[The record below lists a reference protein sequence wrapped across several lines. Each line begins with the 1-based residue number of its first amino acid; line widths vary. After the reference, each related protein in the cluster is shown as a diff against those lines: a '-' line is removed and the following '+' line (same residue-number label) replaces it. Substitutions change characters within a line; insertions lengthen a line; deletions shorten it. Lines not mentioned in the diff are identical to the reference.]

1 MILPYV
7 IKSAMALALLYTC
20 IIPLLTKETFHRL
33 NRILILGCLIMSF
46 AIPLVHF
53 TGGTNP
59 TVEMVRQ
66 TVQLPEVLI
75 NGEASEQSIWSW
87 ADIMICI
94 YIIGVVAIFFMTV
107 VQTVRLTK
115 QLRQC
120 EHITDNRGNTIVLT
134 DCATSSFCLFHYIV
148 MSRDDYAN
156 NCSFILTHE
165 QEHIR
170 LGHCID
176 LIILQVATIIQ
187 WFNPFVWL
195 IGKNLK
201 AIHEFE
207 VDEAVLNKGID
218 ATQYQKFLV
227 VKAVGNRLQPFANNL
242 NKESLKRR
250 IIMMNKKK
258 SNRWMMLK
266 ALFIIPVATLA
277 LSVFASNT
285 GTMTREA
292 VHTADT
298 LPTAN
303 LQTQQTATKVS
314 AVVEEMPKFKGGELA
329 MMEFLMK
336 NMKYPQSAV
345 KAKLQG
351 KGYCRICCWKRRNYQ
366 RRTHRKVSRSC
377 CARRRGYAC
386 GEIYAG
392 VGTRQT
398 KGQACK
404 CKVQCADNFQ
414 TKIIE
419 DGVSIVKNMRN
430 MTIYMRV

>member
-1 MILPYV
+1 MILPYI

-20 IIPLLTKETFHRL
+20 IIPLLEKETFHRL

-59 TVEMVRQ
+59 TVDMVRQ
-66 TVQLPEVLI
+66 AVQLPEVLI
-75 NGEASEQSIWSW
+75 NGNANEQSVWSW
-87 ADIMICI
+87 ADIMTCI
-94 YIIGVVAIFFMTV
+94 YIIGVVAIFLMTV
-107 VQTVRLTK
+107 VQTASLILRLRK
-115 QLRQC
+115 C

-134 DCATSSFCLFHYIV
+134 DCATSPFCLFHYIV

-156 NCSFILTHE
+156 NRSFILTHE

-170 LGHCID
+170 LRHYID
-176 LIILQVATIIQ
+176 LIILQIATIIQ

-218 ATQYQKFLV
+218 ATQYQQFLV
-227 VKAVGNRLQPFANNL
+227 IKAVGNRLQPFANNL

-250 IIMMNKKK
+250 IIMMNQKK

-277 LSVFASNT
+277 VSVFASNT
-285 GTMTREA
+285 GVSTVKREA
-292 VHTADT
+292 VRTANA

-303 LQTQQTATKVS
+303 MQTQQSATK
-314 AVVEEMPKFKGGELA
+314 AYEVVEVMPKFKGGESA
-329 MMEFLMK
+329 MMEFLMM
-336 NMKYPQSAV
+336 NMKYPQTAV
-345 KAKLQG
+345 KAKQQG
-351 KGYCRICCWKRRNYQ
+351 RAIVGFVV
-366 RRTHRKVSRSC
+366 RKDGTVSDVHITKS
-377 CARRRGYAC
+377 
-386 GEIYAG
+386 AG
-392 VGTRQT
+392 HAVLDEE
-398 KGQACK
+398 A
-404 CKVQCADNFQ
+404 
-414 TKIIE
+414 
-419 DGVSIVKNMRN
+419 
-430 MTIYMRV
+430 MRVVKAMPAWEPGKQKGKPVNVKYNVPITFRLK

>member
-1 MILPYV
+1 MILPYI

-20 IIPLLTKETFHRL
+20 TMPLLEKETFHRL

-46 AIPLVHF
+46 AVPLVHF

-59 TVEMVRQ
+59 TVDMVRQ
-66 TVQLPEVLI
+66 AVQLPEVLI
-75 NGEASEQSIWSW
+75 DGDAKELSVWSW
-87 ADIMICI
+87 ADIMTCI
-94 YIIGVVAIFFMTV
+94 YIIGAVAIFTMTV

-134 DCATSSFCLFHYIV
+134 DCATSPFCLFHYIV

-156 NCSFILTHE
+156 NRNYILTHE

-170 LGHCID
+170 LGHSID
-176 LIILQVATIIQ
+176 LIILQAATIIQ

-227 VKAVGNRLQPFANNL
+227 IKAVGNRLQPFANNL

-250 IIMMNKKK
+250 IIMMNQKK

-277 LSVFASNT
+277 VSVFASTTDMSSMAKAVNT
-285 GTMTREA
+285 
-292 VHTADT
+292 
-298 LPTAN
+298 TAN
-303 LQTQQTATKVS
+303 SISTNNMQTKQSDKKTFT
-314 AVVEEMPKFKGGELA
+314 VVEEMPEFKGGVSA
-329 MMEFLMK
+329 MMEFLSM
-336 NMKYPQSAV
+336 NMKYPQAAV

-351 KGYCRICCWKRRNYQ
+351 RAVVGFVV
-366 RRTHRKVSRSC
+366 RKDGTVSDVHITKS
-377 CARRRGYAC
+377 AGYAVLD
-386 GEIYAG
+386 EEA
-392 VGTRQT
+392 
-398 KGQACK
+398 
-404 CKVQCADNFQ
+404 
-414 TKIIE
+414 
-419 DGVSIVKNMRN
+419 
-430 MTIYMRV
+430 MRVVKAMPEWEPGKQKGKPVNVKYFVPITFRLK

>member
-1 MILPYV
+1 MILPYI

-20 IIPLLTKETFHRL
+20 IIPLLEKETFHRL

-59 TVEMVRQ
+59 TVDMVRQ
-66 TVQLPEVLI
+66 AVQLPEVLI
-75 NGEASEQSIWSW
+75 NGNAKEQSVWSW
-87 ADIMICI
+87 ADIMTCI
-94 YIIGVVAIFFMTV
+94 YIIGVVAIFLMTA

-134 DCATSSFCLFHYIV
+134 DCATSPFCLFHYIV

-156 NCSFILTHE
+156 NRSFILTHE

-176 LIILQVATIIQ
+176 LVILQIATIIQ

-227 VKAVGNRLQPFANNL
+227 IKAVGNRLQPFANNL

-250 IIMMNKKK
+250 IIMMNQKK

-266 ALFIIPVATLA
+266 ALFVVPVATLA
-277 LSVFASNT
+277 VSVFASTTDMSSMAKAVNT
-285 GTMTREA
+285 TANSISTNNMQTKQSDIK
-292 VHTADT
+292 TADDVEVMPEFKGGNKAMREF
-298 LPTAN
+298 LMMNVKYP
-303 LQTQQTATKVS
+303 QTAAKAKQQGR
-314 AVVEEMPKFKGGELA
+314 AVVEFVVRKDGTISDIYIVKSAGYAVLDEEA
-329 MMEFLMK
+329 MRV
-336 NMKYPQSAV
+336 V
-345 KAKLQG
+345 KAMPAWEPG
-351 KGYCRICCWKRRNYQ
+351 KQ
-366 RRTHRKVSRSC
+366 
-377 CARRRGYAC
+377 
-386 GEIYAG
+386 
-392 VGTRQT
+392 
-398 KGQACK
+398 KGK
-404 CKVQCADNFQ
+404 PVN
-414 TKIIE
+414 
-419 DGVSIVKNMRN
+419 VKYFVPITFRLK
-430 MTIYMRV
+430 

>member
-20 IIPLLTKETFHRL
+20 IIPLLEKDTFHRL
-33 NRILILGCLIMSF
+33 NRIVILGCLVLSF
-46 AIPLVHF
+46 VVPWIHI

-59 TVEMVRQ
+59 TVNMVRQ

-75 NGEASEQSIWSW
+75 NGNASEQSVWSW
-87 ADIMICI
+87 ADIMTCI
-94 YIIGVVAIFFMTV
+94 YIIGVVAIFLMTV
-107 VQTVRLTK
+107 VQTASLILRLRK
-115 QLRQC
+115 C

-134 DCATSSFCLFHYIV
+134 DCATSPFCLFHYIV

-156 NCSFILTHE
+156 NRSFILTHE

-170 LGHCID
+170 LRHCID

-250 IIMMNKKK
+250 IIMMNQKK

-266 ALFIIPVATLA
+266 ALFVIPVATLA
-277 LSVFASNT
+277 VSMFANTSDMSN
-285 GTMTREA
+285 MANA
-292 VHTADT
+292 VNT
-298 LPTAN
+298 TAN
-303 LQTQQTATKVS
+303 TLSTTNMQTQQPDTKTFT
-314 AVVEEMPKFKGGELA
+314 VVEEMPKFKGGDAKLL
-329 MMEFLMK
+329 EFLSM
-336 NMKYPQSAV
+336 NVKYPQAAV
-345 KAKLQG
+345 KAKQQG
-351 KGYCRICCWKRRNYQ
+351 IAIVGFVV
-366 RRTHRKVSRSC
+366 RKDGTIGDVHITKS
-377 CARRRGYAC
+377 
-386 GEIYAG
+386 AG
-392 VGTRQT
+392 HAVLD
-398 KGQACK
+398 KEA
-404 CKVQCADNFQ
+404 
-414 TKIIE
+414 
-419 DGVSIVKNMRN
+419 
-430 MTIYMRV
+430 MRVVKSMPAWEPGKQKGKPVDVKYNVPITFRLK

>member
-20 IIPLLTKETFHRL
+20 IIPLLEKETFHRL

-59 TVEMVRQ
+59 TVDMVRQ
-66 TVQLPEVLI
+66 AVQLPEVLI
-75 NGEASEQSIWSW
+75 DGNAKEQSVWSW
-87 ADIMICI
+87 ADIIICI
-94 YIIGVVAIFFMTV
+94 YIIGAVAIFTMTV
-107 VQTVRLTK
+107 VQTVRLTR

-134 DCATSSFCLFHYIV
+134 DCATSPFCLFHYIV

-156 NCSFILTHE
+156 NRNYILTHE

-176 LIILQVATIIQ
+176 LVILQVATIIQ

-218 ATQYQKFLV
+218 ATQYQQFLV
-227 VKAVGNRLQPFANNL
+227 IKAVGNRLQPFANNL

-250 IIMMNKKK
+250 IIMMNQKK

-277 LSVFASNT
+277 VSVFASNT
-285 GTMTREA
+285 GVSTVTREA
-292 VHTADT
+292 VRTANA
-298 LPTAN
+298 LPTTN
-303 LQTQQTATKVS
+303 MQTQQSATK
-314 AVVEEMPKFKGGELA
+314 AYDVVEVMPKFKGGESA
-329 MMEFLMK
+329 MMEFLMM
-336 NMKYPQSAV
+336 NMKYPQAAV
-345 KAKLQG
+345 KAKQQG
-351 KGYCRICCWKRRNYQ
+351 RAIVGFVV
-366 RRTHRKVSRSC
+366 RKDGTVSDVHITKS
-377 CARRRGYAC
+377 AGYAVLD
-386 GEIYAG
+386 EEA
-392 VGTRQT
+392 
-398 KGQACK
+398 
-404 CKVQCADNFQ
+404 
-414 TKIIE
+414 
-419 DGVSIVKNMRN
+419 
-430 MTIYMRV
+430 MRVVKAMPAWEPGKQKGKPVNVKYNVPITFRLK

>member
-7 IKSAMALALLYTC
+7 IKSAMALALLSTC
-20 IIPLLTKETFHRL
+20 IIPLLEKETFHRL

-59 TVEMVRQ
+59 TVDMVRQ

-75 NGEASEQSIWSW
+75 NGDASEQSIWSW

-134 DCATSSFCLFHYIV
+134 DCATSPFCLFHYIV

-156 NCSFILTHE
+156 NRSFILTHE

-250 IIMMNKKK
+250 IIMMNQKR
-258 SNRWMMLK
+258 SNRWIMLK
-266 ALFIIPVATLA
+266 ALLVIPVATLA
-277 LSVFASNT
+277 VSVFAN
-285 GTMTREA
+285 GTNASETPKEP
-292 VHTADT
+292 HPQKTT
-298 LPTAN
+298 
-303 LQTQQTATKVS
+303 QTKIHDA
-314 AVVEEMPKFKGGELA
+314 VEEMPEFNGGQLA
-329 MMEFLMK
+329 MMEFLMN
-336 NMKYPQSAV
+336 NMKYPQAAV
-345 KAKLQG
+345 KAKQQG
-351 KGYCRICCWKRRNYQ
+351 KAIVGFVV
-366 RRTHRKVSRSC
+366 RKDGTVSDVHITKS
-377 CARRRGYAC
+377 AGYAVLD
-386 GEIYAG
+386 EEA
-392 VGTRQT
+392 
-398 KGQACK
+398 
-404 CKVQCADNFQ
+404 
-414 TKIIE
+414 
-419 DGVSIVKNMRN
+419 
-430 MTIYMRV
+430 MRVVKSMPAWEPGKQKGKPVNVKYNVPITFRIK

>member
-1 MILPYV
+1 MILPYI

-20 IIPLLTKETFHRL
+20 IIPLLEKETFHRL

-59 TVEMVRQ
+59 TVDMVRQ
-66 TVQLPEVLI
+66 AVQLPEVLI
-75 NGEASEQSIWSW
+75 NGNTSEQSVWSW
-87 ADIMICI
+87 ADIMTCI
-94 YIIGVVAIFFMTV
+94 YIIGVVAIFLMTV
-107 VQTVRLTK
+107 VLTVRLTR

-134 DCATSSFCLFHYIV
+134 DCATSPFCLFHYIV

-156 NCSFILTHE
+156 NRNYILTHE

-176 LIILQVATIIQ
+176 LVILQAATIIQ

-227 VKAVGNRLQPFANNL
+227 IKAVGNRLQPFANNL

-250 IIMMNKKK
+250 IIMMNQKK

-277 LSVFASNT
+277 VSVFASNT
-285 GTMTREA
+285 GVSTVTGEA
-292 VHTADT
+292 VR
-298 LPTAN
+298 TAN
-303 LQTQQTATKVS
+303 ALSTTNMQTQQSATK
-314 AVVEEMPKFKGGELA
+314 AYEVVEVMPKFKGGESA
-329 MMEFLMK
+329 MMEFLMM
-336 NMKYPQSAV
+336 NMKYPQAAV
-345 KAKLQG
+345 KAKQQG
-351 KGYCRICCWKRRNYQ
+351 MAIVGFVV
-366 RRTHRKVSRSC
+366 RKDGTVSDVHITKS
-377 CARRRGYAC
+377 AGYAVLD
-386 GEIYAG
+386 EEA
-392 VGTRQT
+392 
-398 KGQACK
+398 
-404 CKVQCADNFQ
+404 
-414 TKIIE
+414 
-419 DGVSIVKNMRN
+419 
-430 MTIYMRV
+430 MRVVKSMPAWEPGKQKGKPVNVKYNVPITFRLK

>member
-1 MILPYV
+1 
-7 IKSAMALALLYTC
+7 MALALLYTC
-20 IIPLLTKETFHRL
+20 IIPLLEKETFHRL

-59 TVEMVRQ
+59 TVDMVRQ
-66 TVQLPEVLI
+66 AVQLPEVLI
-75 NGEASEQSIWSW
+75 TGNASEQSVWSW
-87 ADIMICI
+87 ADIMTCI
-94 YIIGVVAIFFMTV
+94 YIIGAVAIFTMTV
-107 VQTVRLTK
+107 VLTIRLTR

-134 DCATSSFCLFHYIV
+134 DCATSPFCLFHYIV

-156 NCSFILTHE
+156 NRNYILTHE

-170 LGHCID
+170 LRHYID
-176 LIILQVATIIQ
+176 LIILQFATIIQ

-227 VKAVGNRLQPFANNL
+227 IKAVGNRLQPFANNL

-250 IIMMNKKK
+250 IIMMNQKR

-277 LSVFASNT
+277 VSVFASNT
-285 GTMTREA
+285 GVSTVTGEA
-292 VHTADT
+292 VRTANA
-298 LPTAN
+298 LPTTN
-303 LQTQQTATKVS
+303 MQTQQSATK
-314 AVVEEMPKFKGGELA
+314 AYEVVEVMPKFKGGESA
-329 MMEFLMK
+329 MMEFLMM
-336 NMKYPQSAV
+336 NMKYPQAAV
-345 KAKLQG
+345 KAKQQG
-351 KGYCRICCWKRRNYQ
+351 RAVVGFVV
-366 RRTHRKVSRSC
+366 RKDGTVSDVHITKS
-377 CARRRGYAC
+377 AGYAVLD
-386 GEIYAG
+386 EEA
-392 VGTRQT
+392 
-398 KGQACK
+398 
-404 CKVQCADNFQ
+404 
-414 TKIIE
+414 
-419 DGVSIVKNMRN
+419 
-430 MTIYMRV
+430 MRVVKAMPAWEPGKQKGKPVNVKYNVPITFRLK

>member
-1 MILPYV
+1 MILPYI

-20 IIPLLTKETFHRL
+20 IIPLFEKETFHRL

-59 TVEMVRQ
+59 TVDMVRQ
-66 TVQLPEVLI
+66 AVLLPEVLI
-75 NGEASEQSIWSW
+75 NGNASEQSVWSW
-87 ADIMICI
+87 ADIMTCI
-94 YIIGVVAIFFMTV
+94 YIIGVVAIFTMTV
-107 VQTVRLTK
+107 VQTASLILRLRK
-115 QLRQC
+115 C

-134 DCATSSFCLFHYIV
+134 DCATSPFCLFHYIV

-156 NCSFILTHE
+156 NRSFILTHE

-250 IIMMNKKK
+250 IIMMNQKK

-277 LSVFASNT
+277 VSVFAGNTNVSNMAKET
-285 GTMTREA
+285 T
-292 VHTADT
+292 
-298 LPTAN
+298 PTAN
-303 LQTQQTATKVS
+303 TLSTTNMQTQQSATEKTFT
-314 AVVEEMPKFKGGELA
+314 VVEVMPEFKGGVSA
-329 MMEFLMK
+329 MMQFLNM
-336 NMKYPQSAV
+336 NMKYPQTAV

-351 KGYCRICCWKRRNYQ
+351 RAVVGFVV
-366 RRTHRKVSRSC
+366 RKDGTVSDVHITKS
-377 CARRRGYAC
+377 
-386 GEIYAG
+386 AG
-392 VGTRQT
+392 HAVLDEE
-398 KGQACK
+398 A
-404 CKVQCADNFQ
+404 
-414 TKIIE
+414 
-419 DGVSIVKNMRN
+419 
-430 MTIYMRV
+430 MRVVKSMPAWEPGKQKGKPVNVKYNVPITFRLK

>member
-20 IIPLLTKETFHRL
+20 IIPLLEKETFHRL

-75 NGEASEQSIWSW
+75 NGDASEQSIWSW

-120 EHITDNRGNTIVLT
+120 EHITDNRGNTIVFT
-134 DCATSSFCLFHYIV
+134 DCATSPFCLFHYIV

-156 NCSFILTHE
+156 NCSFILAHE

-207 VDEAVLNKGID
+207 VDEAVLN
-218 ATQYQKFLV
+218 
-227 VKAVGNRLQPFANNL
+227 
-242 NKESLKRR
+242 
-250 IIMMNKKK
+250 
-258 SNRWMMLK
+258 
-266 ALFIIPVATLA
+266 
-277 LSVFASNT
+277 SNT
-285 GTMTREA
+285 ISKISCSQGGRQSSA
-292 VHTADT
+292 AIC
-298 LPTAN
+298 
-303 LQTQQTATKVS
+303 QQ
-314 AVVEEMPKFKGGELA
+314 P
-329 MMEFLMK
+329 
-336 NMKYPQSAV
+336 
-345 KAKLQG
+345 
-351 KGYCRICCWKRRNYQ
+351 
-366 RRTHRKVSRSC
+366 
-377 CARRRGYAC
+377 
-386 GEIYAG
+386 
-392 VGTRQT
+392 
-398 KGQACK
+398 
-404 CKVQCADNFQ
+404 
-414 TKIIE
+414 
-419 DGVSIVKNMRN
+419 
-430 MTIYMRV
+430 